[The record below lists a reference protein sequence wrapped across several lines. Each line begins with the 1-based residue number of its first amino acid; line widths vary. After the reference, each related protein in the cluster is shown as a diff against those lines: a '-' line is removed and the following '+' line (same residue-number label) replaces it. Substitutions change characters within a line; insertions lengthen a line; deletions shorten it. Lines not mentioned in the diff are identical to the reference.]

1 MVLVPR
7 RRLVQSDRSVVAGR
21 CLNEA
26 GDGLLEGVVE
36 GVLGDPRDPSLVR
49 GEGGLGVVQEAGPD
63 GVGRERARILEN
75 VEAGRVLATGALLE
89 QHLGEGVGHER
100 GQVQGGWVL
109 WVLARV
115 ETDPGR
121 QVELPR
127 TDMDGLAV
135 LGGDGL
141 RQNVLLEL
149 GEELAGLGDGMTG
162 QGSVGHDGQDRGRIA
177 RGGPVSIR
185 EVH

>member
-1 MVLVPR
+1 MVLVPG
-7 RRLVQSDRSVVAGR
+7 RRLVEGDRSVVAGR

-26 GDGLLEGVVE
+26 GDGLLEGVVK
-36 GVLGDPRDPSLVR
+36 GVLGNPRDPSLVR

-63 GVGRERARILEN
+63 GVGRERARVLEN

-100 GQVQGGWVL
+100 GQVQGGRIL

-115 ETDPGR
+115 EADPGR
-121 QVELPR
+121 QVQLPR
-127 TDMDGLAV
+127 TDVDGLAV
-135 LGGDGL
+135 LGGNGL
-141 RQNVLLEL
+141 RQNVLLEP
-149 GEELAGLGDGMTG
+149 GEELAGLGDGMAG

-185 EVH
+185 KVH